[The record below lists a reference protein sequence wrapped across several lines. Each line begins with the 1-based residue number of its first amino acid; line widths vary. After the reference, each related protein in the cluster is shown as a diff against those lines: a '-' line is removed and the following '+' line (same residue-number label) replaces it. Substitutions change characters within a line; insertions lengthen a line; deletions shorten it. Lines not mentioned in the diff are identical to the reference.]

1 MFRFYFLL
9 LTTSLLLS
17 QNEESLFKFSTI
29 KEANATMKKIGKD
42 TKEGKAIK
50 KLIDRAYLLSGT
62 KTARGWLID
71 SLSFQ
76 KRDDAIRLLSFKGEL
91 QTNTKDLKI
100 DQNTNDDKTSQMN
113 VPIMLNQNSIQLKT
127 YRMAGIIL
135 MALLI
140 FIGVNMIF
148 WGSLYA
154 IRFYLSTNFSDK
166 INIAIKSRFEFLFL
180 KIRSFQKNKKI
191 SMDEKESSGNIEI
204 DQIESFSQELD
215 NFSTMSKDDKIEFI
229 MQDQDLTYDQA
240 VMYLDYKIYQDG

>member
-1 MFRFYFLL
+1 
-9 LTTSLLLS
+9 
-17 QNEESLFKFSTI
+17 
-29 KEANATMKKIGKD
+29 MKKIGKD

-50 KLIDRAYLLSGT
+50 NLIDRAYLLSGT

-76 KRDDAIRLLSFKGEL
+76 KRDDAIRLLSFKGEAL
-91 QTNTKDLKI
+91 ADIKNFKI
-100 DQNTNDDKTSQMN
+100 DQNLNNNEGDQEN
-113 VPIMLNQNSIQLKT
+113 IPIMLNQNSIQFKT
-127 YRMAGIIL
+127 YRIGGIIL

-180 KIRSFQKNKKI
+180 KIRPFKKNKKI
-191 SMDEKESSGNIEI
+191 STDEKESLGNIEI

>member
-1 MFRFYFLL
+1 
-9 LTTSLLLS
+9 
-17 QNEESLFKFSTI
+17 
-29 KEANATMKKIGKD
+29 MKKIGKD

-76 KRDDAIRLLSFKGEL
+76 KRDDAIRLLSFKGEAL
-91 QTNTKDLKI
+91 ADIKNFKI
-100 DQNTNDDKTSQMN
+100 DQNLNNNEGDQEN
-113 VPIMLNQNSIQLKT
+113 IPIMLNQNSIQFKT
-127 YRMAGIIL
+127 YRIGGIIL

-180 KIRSFQKNKKI
+180 KIRPFKKNKKI
-191 SMDEKESSGNIEI
+191 STDEKESLGNIEI

>member
-1 MFRFYFLL
+1 
-9 LTTSLLLS
+9 
-17 QNEESLFKFSTI
+17 
-29 KEANATMKKIGKD
+29 MKKVGKD
-42 TKEGKAIK
+42 TEEGKAIK

-76 KRDDAIRLLSFKGEL
+76 KRDEAIRLLSFKEDI
-91 QTNTKDLKI
+91 QPNIKDFKI
-100 DQNTNDDKTSQMN
+100 DQNIYNDKTGQIDL
-113 VPIMLNQNSIQLKT
+113 PIMMNQNSIQFKT
-127 YRMAGIIL
+127 YRIAGIFL

-140 FIGVNMIF
+140 FAGVNLIF

-166 INIAIKSRFEFLFL
+166 INIKRRFELMFL
-180 KIRSFQKNKKI
+180 KIMSFKKNKNI
-191 SMDEKESSGNIEI
+191 FDDEKKSLDNNNI

>member
-1 MFRFYFLL
+1 
-9 LTTSLLLS
+9 
-17 QNEESLFKFSTI
+17 
-29 KEANATMKKIGKD
+29 MKKVGKD
-42 TKEGKAIK
+42 TEEGKAIK

-76 KRDDAIRLLSFKGEL
+76 KRDEAIRLLSFKEDI
-91 QTNTKDLKI
+91 QPNIKDFKI
-100 DQNTNDDKTSQMN
+100 DQNINNDKTGQID
-113 VPIMLNQNSIQLKT
+113 VPIMLNQNSIQFKT
-127 YRMAGIIL
+127 YRIAGIFL

-140 FIGVNMIF
+140 FAGVNIIF

-154 IRFYLSTNFSDK
+154 IRFYLSTNFSYK
-166 INIAIKSRFEFLFL
+166 INIKRRFDLMFL
-180 KIRSFQKNKKI
+180 KIMSFKKNKNI
-191 SMDEKESSGNIEI
+191 SDDEKKSLDVNNA

>member
-1 MFRFYFLL
+1 
-9 LTTSLLLS
+9 
-17 QNEESLFKFSTI
+17 
-29 KEANATMKKIGKD
+29 
-42 TKEGKAIK
+42 
-50 KLIDRAYLLSGT
+50 AYLLSGT

-76 KRDDAIRLLSFKGEL
+76 KRDEAIRLLSFKEDI
-91 QTNTKDLKI
+91 QPNIKDFKI
-100 DQNTNDDKTSQMN
+100 DQNIYNDKTGQIDL
-113 VPIMLNQNSIQLKT
+113 PIMMNQNSIQFKT
-127 YRMAGIIL
+127 YRIAGIFL

-140 FIGVNMIF
+140 FAGVNLIF

-166 INIAIKSRFEFLFL
+166 INIKRRFELMFL
-180 KIRSFQKNKKI
+180 KIMSFKKNKNI
-191 SMDEKESSGNIEI
+191 FDDEKKSLDNNNI